1 MRNEKSALGMFS
13 PSNPDYGKN
22 AGLLAFAATML
33 QNAGRQ
39 PFGQGAPIST
49 AQALGSGALAGLGAY
64 GQAEQQQYARTKPN
78 YQVINDKLVFI
89 TPPSERG
96 GTPTIKEIAD
106 YGTPPTVKPQ
116 FKEKTIDGETQ
127 QMVSYDNGVTW
138 VKWGEAVSPDEDIKI
153 EKRGKFDVTLVK
165 RNGKWEEDSKTLS
178 VSDPSDLEEAYKTRE
193 ELVTAL
199 MFRKNPNGTSMS
211 DIEVQLAQQRLEDTN
226 DFINKKTTI
235 IGKTQF
241 DVTSEAED
249 AANKDLA
256 KKHKETIST
265 FKQAS
270 IEIKELMD
278 LVEKNPTAVGAVGA
292 ISEWGAGGIGQIA
305 DLFGKEKVGDYIFE
319 SWDVSDTKKIR
330 TKAKYLVGN
339 LLPIITNENN
349 KFTKEERELAT
360 EASGVLDSAT
370 DSRQALEAL
379 GTTLAIVNNRLQ
391 RAKHEYGEIVEKE
404 KTINRS
410 PISDLPSIKAIT
422 PEKAISM
429 SKWLN
434 DPNNKNNKHYERVKK
449 DLADYYMKY

>member
-1 MRNEKSALGMFS
+1 MSNKSALGAFS
-13 PSNPDYGKN
+13 PYNPDYGRN
-22 AGLLAFAATML
+22 AALLAFGATML

-39 PFGQGAPIST
+39 PFGRGAPIST

-78 YQVINDKLVFI
+78 YQVINDKLVAI

-106 YGTPPTVKPQ
+106 YGTPTAVKPQ

-138 VKWGEAVSPDEDIKI
+138 VKWGESVSPDEDIKVV
-153 EKRGKFDVTLVK
+153 KRGEFDVTLVK
-165 RNGKWEEDSKTLS
+165 RNGKWEEDSKVRS
-178 VSDPSDLEEAYKTRE
+178 VSDPSDLEEAYETRE
-193 ELVTAL
+193 ELVKGL
-199 MFRKNPNGTSMS
+199 MFRKNSDGTSMS
-211 DIEVQLAQQRLEDTN
+211 DIDVQLAQQRLEDTN

-235 IGKTQF
+235 IGKTAF
-241 DVTSEAED
+241 DIKSEAED

-265 FKQAS
+265 FEQAGV
-270 IEIKELMD
+270 EIKELIG
-278 LVEKNPTAVGAVGA
+278 LVEKNPTSVGAVGA
-292 ISEWGAGGIGQIA
+292 IKEWGAGGLGQLA
-305 DLFGKEKVGDYIFE
+305 DLFGKEQWGDAVYE

-360 EASGVLDSAT
+360 EASGVLDGAT
-370 DSRQALEAL
+370 DSRQTLDAL
-379 GTTLAIVNNRLQ
+379 GTTLNIVNNRLQ
-391 RAKHEYGEIVEKE
+391 RAKNEYGEIVEKE
-404 KTINRS
+404 KAVGRS
-410 PISDLPSIKAIT
+410 PISDLPSIRAIT
-422 PEKAISM
+422 PKKALSM
-429 SKWLN
+429 TKWLN

-449 DLADYYMKY
+449 DLADYYMNY

>member
-1 MRNEKSALGMFS
+1 MSNKSALGAFS
-13 PSNPDYGKN
+13 PYNPDYGKN
-22 AGLLAFAATML
+22 AALLAFAATML

-39 PFGQGAPIST
+39 PFGRGAPIST

-78 YQVINDKLVFI
+78 YQVINDKLVSI
-89 TPPSERG
+89 TPSSERG

-106 YGTPPTVKPQ
+106 YGTPTAVKPQ

-138 VKWGEAVSPDEDIKI
+138 VKWGESVSPDEDIKVV
-153 EKRGKFDVTLVK
+153 KRGEFDVTLVK
-165 RNGKWEEDSKTLS
+165 RNGKWEEDSKVRS
-178 VSDPSDLEEAYKTRE
+178 VSDPSDLEEAYETRE
-193 ELVTAL
+193 ELVKGL
-199 MFRKNPNGTSMS
+199 MFRKNSDGTSMS
-211 DIEVQLAQQRLEDTN
+211 DIDVQLAQQRLEDTN

-235 IGKTQF
+235 IGKTAF
-241 DVTSEAED
+241 DIKSEAED

-265 FKQAS
+265 FEQAGV
-270 IEIKELMD
+270 EIKELIG
-278 LVEKNPTAVGAVGA
+278 LVEKNPTSVGAVGA
-292 ISEWGAGGIGQIA
+292 IKEWGAGGLGQLA
-305 DLFGKEKVGDYIFE
+305 DLFGKEQWGDAVYE

-360 EASGVLDSAT
+360 EASGVLDGAT
-370 DSRQALEAL
+370 DSRQTLDAL
-379 GTTLAIVNNRLQ
+379 GTTLNIVNNRLQ
-391 RAKHEYGEIVEKE
+391 RAKNEYGEIVEKE
-404 KTINRS
+404 KAVGRS
-410 PISDLPSIKAIT
+410 PISDLPSIRAIT
-422 PEKAISM
+422 PKKALSM
-429 SKWLN
+429 TKWLN

-449 DLADYYMKY
+449 DLADYYMNY